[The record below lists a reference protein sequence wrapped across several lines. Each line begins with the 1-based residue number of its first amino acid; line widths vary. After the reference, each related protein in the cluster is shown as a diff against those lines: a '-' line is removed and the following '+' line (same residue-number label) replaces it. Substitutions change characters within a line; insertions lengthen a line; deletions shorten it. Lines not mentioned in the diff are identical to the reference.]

1 MNTSPYDNL
10 PVGNQKK
17 AENTDLTQESK
28 DTLEYVEI
36 PFDDEHTDHTEA
48 VIQENTSLQ
57 ISAEQQISREQKSA
71 AEQEEAETQESEYE
85 QKPAQKQ
92 ETSQGLSEKQQTSQ
106 KPPQSSI
113 QEPEADTSGFIEA
126 FPSNQAIPADN
137 SSYTKLSPMDNSP
150 VYEKLL
156 IKNRFTT
163 GEYVL
168 PFEET
173 LLVPDTMPDIEKI

>member
-36 PFDDEHTDHTEA
+36 PFDDEHTNHTET
-48 VIQENTSLQ
+48 VIQENASLQ
-57 ISAEQQISREQKSA
+57 MS
-71 AEQEEAETQESEYE
+71 AEQEEVETQESEYE
-85 QKPAQKQ
+85 QNPAQKQ
-92 ETSQGLSEKQQTSQ
+92 ETSQGLSEKQQTPQ

-126 FPSNQAIPADN
+126 FPSNQANPSANQTIP
-137 SSYTKLSPMDNSP
+137 
-150 VYEKLL
+150 
-156 IKNRFTT
+156 
-163 GEYVL
+163 GG
-168 PFEET
+168 
-173 LLVPDTMPDIEKI
+173 